1 MWSRLAEPIG
11 LLYRQ
16 DARDAIYRGIG
27 LPLMGGDVAFTHVRL
42 IDKAYTSPIMKIDA
56 VPSTWQDVL
65 IRLTRTPHTKC
76 LPDGPQVMGILN
88 ITPDSFSD
96 GGQHT
101 CIEKVLATVHDMNAA
116 GCCLVDIGGEST
128 RPGSIPITPEQEW
141 ERIGPVIKALQINF
155 PHITLS
161 VDTRNS
167 YVMDRALAL
176 GTHIVND
183 ISALQHDPHSLPLLA
198 KKDCGVVLM
207 HMRGTPQTMDTHVF
221 YNHIVYDV
229 VRELG
234 KRINNALS
242 AGISKERIIIDP
254 GFGFAKTPSQ
264 NIELLRRCLIMAN
277 LGYRVLF
284 GISRKRMIGVMTRES
299 KTTLRDTGTQIATLS
314 AMPLGAPILRVHNV
328 SGMIQSIR
336 IWQSL
341 YGS

>member
-1 MWSRLAEPIG
+1 MWSRLVEPIA
-11 LLYRQ
+11 LLYGS

-27 LPLMGGDVAFTHVRL
+27 LPLMGGEIAFTHVRL
-42 IDKAYTSPIMKIDA
+42 IEGSSTSPVMQIDS

-65 IRLTRTPHTKC
+65 IRLTHIPYTKC

-101 CIEKVLATVHDMNAA
+101 CIEEVLTTVHNMNAA
-116 GCCLVDIGGEST
+116 GCFLIDIGGEST
-128 RPGSIPITPEQEW
+128 RPGATPITPEQEW
-141 ERIGPVIKALQINF
+141 ERIGPVIEALRTNF
-155 PHITLS
+155 PHVTLS

-167 YVMDRALAL
+167 FVMNRALAL
-176 GTHIVND
+176 GAQIIND
-183 ISALQHDPHSLPLLA
+183 ISALQHDPQALPLLA
-198 KKDCGVVLM
+198 QKDCGVVLM
-207 HMRGTPQTMDTHVF
+207 HMRGTPQTMDKHVF

-234 KRINNALS
+234 ERINTVVA
-242 AGISKERIIIDP
+242 AGISKERIIVDP

-284 GISRKRMIGVMTRES
+284 GVSRKRMIGVMTHES
-299 KTTLRDTGTQIATLS
+299 QAASRDSGTQIATLS
-314 AMPLGAPILRVHNV
+314 AMPLGAPVLRVHNV
-328 SGMIQSIR
+328 HDMMQSMR
-336 IWQSL
+336 VWQSL